1 MVAQAV
7 GRWGTAEADPATG
20 GCVLAMNVD
29 SLEWPVMVLANLEA
43 DFEVEGPPELR
54 DLVSGTAERFSR
66 AAASR

>member
-1 MVAQAV
+1 M
-7 GRWGTAEADPATG
+7 
-20 GCVLAMNVD
+20 LAMNVD

-66 AAASR
+66 AASL